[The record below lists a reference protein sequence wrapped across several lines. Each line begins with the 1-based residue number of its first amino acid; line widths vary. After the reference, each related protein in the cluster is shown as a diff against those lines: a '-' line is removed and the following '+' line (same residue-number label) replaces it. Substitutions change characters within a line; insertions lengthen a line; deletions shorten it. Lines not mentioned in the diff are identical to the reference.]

1 MHVDDLAAGV
11 LFLLEIDSPPDWV
24 NLGTGIDHSISEIA
38 NLVKEVIGFT
48 GEIFND
54 LAKPDGM
61 PVKRL
66 DVSLAQSLG
75 WTAKISLE
83 EGIQSAYE
91 DFIKSLASNTA
102 RL

>member
-38 NLVKEVIGFT
+38 NLVKEVVGFT
-48 GEIFND
+48 GEISND
-54 LAKPDGM
+54 LSKPDGM

-75 WTAKISLE
+75 WTSKFL
-83 EGIQSAYE
+83 
-91 DFIKSLASNTA
+91 
-102 RL
+102 